1 MFGFLSTETVDAP
14 GNYGMLD
21 QIAALKWVKQNIG
34 AFSGDP
40 DMVTIMGQQAGGA
53 SVHYHLLSPITRGL
67 FNRAV
72 SLSGTALCWWASIK
86 RPQEKAK
93 KLAQIVECPK
103 DAFVDMK
110 KLVDCIKEKPMMEL
124 MNTLPNFYQW
134 KHLQKT
140 QEPLTAWSPRVDPEA
155 AVEDGHLAFM
165 PQEPIDIMNSGN
177 FQHSSWVTGITDDEG
192 GTRASAFFADEEGVT
207 EFENKFDRYAPLM
220 FGLNDGQSE
229 APIIMVKKVKDHY
242 FGDKITEAPLV
253 DAISDS
259 SYAHPFATTSML
271 HAKNGANVFLY
282 HFGYRGKHSLSHIK
296 PNEYP
301 PTLITPSHHYG
312 VGNGDDLIY
321 LFPIHSGLF
330 RPLPSDDI
338 KFSNQL
344 IELLTSF
351 VKTGK
356 PSVEISESEPRLVWS
371 PVNTSSG
378 SQVFSHLNIGNM
390 IRMDKGL
397 PNHRRMSF
405 WQSLPVYW
413 NNDNKFYKPDSSTS
427 REEL

>member
-1 MFGFLSTETVDAP
+1 MFGFLSTETAAAP

-21 QIAALKWVKQNIG
+21 QIAALKWVKQNIE

-53 SVHYHLLSPITRGL
+53 SVHYHILSPITRGL

-93 KLAQIVECPK
+93 KLAQIVECPQE
-103 DAFVDMK
+103 AQGDME
-110 KLVDCIKEKPMMEL
+110 KLIDCVKGKPMMDL

-134 KHLQKT
+134 KHLEQT
-140 QEPLTAWSPRVDPEA
+140 QEPMTAWSPRVDQEA
-155 AVEDGHLAFM
+155 AVDEGHLSFM
-165 PQEPIDIMNSGN
+165 PYEPIDIINSGN
-177 FQHSSWVTGITDDEG
+177 FQRSSWITGVTDDEG
-192 GTRASAFFADEEGVT
+192 ATRASAFFADEAGVK
-207 EFENKFDRYAPLM
+207 EFENKFERLGPLM
-220 FGLNDGQSE
+220 FGLHDGQSE
-229 APIIMVKKVKDHY
+229 APKVMAKKVKDHY
-242 FGDKITEAPLV
+242 FGDKITEASLV

-259 SYAHPFATTSML
+259 SYAHPVAAAAKL
-271 HAKNGANVFLY
+271 HAKHGGKVYLY

-296 PNEYP
+296 PNQYP

-321 LFPIHSGLF
+321 LFPVHSGLF

-356 PSVEISESEPRLVWS
+356 PSVELKEGEPPLDWTA
-371 PVNTSSG
+371 VNTADG
-378 SQVFSHLNIGNM
+378 DQVLSQINIGNI
-390 IRMDKGL
+390 IRMDRGL
-397 PNHRRMSF
+397 PNQR
-405 WQSLPVYW
+405 
-413 NNDNKFYKPDSSTS
+413 
-427 REEL
+427 